1 MPMNEEEN
9 LKELQEEQ
17 QRCLEELRKLKESNC
32 NNKNEEEKSGGI
44 NNAI

>member
-1 MPMNEEEN
+1 MPTNEEEN

-32 NNKNEEEKSGGI
+32 SNKDKEEKSGGV
-44 NNAI
+44 NYAI